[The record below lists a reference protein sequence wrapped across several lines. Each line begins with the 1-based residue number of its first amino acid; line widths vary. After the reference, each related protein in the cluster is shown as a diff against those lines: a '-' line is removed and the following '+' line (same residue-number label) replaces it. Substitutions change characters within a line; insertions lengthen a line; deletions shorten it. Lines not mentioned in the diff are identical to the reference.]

1 MSNKPRKKKGGSNNI
16 KMIKAGKVHAKD
28 LGVVRVGT
36 GHSHLI
42 DIKTMDSHKSFSK
55 FKTDVI
61 TQMRHKWSIYVAVCG
76 VERNLKRKVA
86 GEQLNMGSAN
96 YYSELTDEVINLQNE
111 LIEFYA
117 NKITIRSVV
126 IFAVPSYKYEFQDE
140 TKLVELFEKF
150 GAFDKER

>member
-1 MSNKPRKKKGGSNNI
+1 MSNKPRKKKGGKNTRL
-16 KMIKAGKVHAKD
+16 IKAGVVHAKN
-28 LGVVRVGT
+28 LGVLRVGT
-36 GHSHLI
+36 NHSHLI
-42 DIKTMDSHKSFSK
+42 DLKTMDSHKQFSE
-55 FKTDVI
+55 FKTNVI
-61 TQMRHKWSIYVAVCG
+61 TDMRHKWSVYVAVCG

-126 IFAVPSYKYEFQDE
+126 VFAVPSYKYEFGN
-140 TKLVELFEKF
+140 LVELFTKF
-150 GAFDKER
+150 GAFES